1 MAIDL
6 EANFIN
12 ALLVEGEADDDH
24 MLAIDLDKP
33 LLSFN

>member
-1 MAIDL
+1 VAIDL

-12 ALLVEGEADDDH
+12 ASLVEGEADEE